1 MMPFAA
7 TMNGPRNYHTN
18 WNKSDRE
25 RQISYEIAHMW
36 NLMKNDTGQLVNKT
50 ESDSKISKPNV
61 CLPKGKP
68 WEV

>member
-1 MMPFAA
+1 MDLEIIIL
-7 TMNGPRNYHTN
+7 TEISQIEKGKYH
-18 WNKSDRE
+18 
-25 RQISYEIAHMW
+25 EIAHMW